1 MSRIAYNHAAVA
13 QLGSDVIAASAQLQ
27 DVRSQFT
34 QQRGRLDPEFSG
46 AGAQTYFDRQVMS
59 EQGLAELA
67 DGLHRLGQAVQRA
80 LDGAIATDLAGQ
92 SMFS

>member
-13 QLGSDVIAASAQLQ
+13 QLGTDVVGASAQLQ
-27 DVRSQFT
+27 DVQGQFR
-34 QQRGRLDPEFSG
+34 QQRGRLDPEFQG
-46 AGAQTYFDRQVMS
+46 AGAQTYYERQIAS

-67 DGLHRLGQAVQRA
+67 DGLHRLGQAVGKA

-92 SMFS
+92 SMFA